1 MILTFRR
8 SCVGVRVLKPLLL
21 RETKVEAFSVVLRVR
36 KKMHALFTSK
46 QRPELKLWK
55 DVLTMKENT

>member
-1 MILTFRR
+1 MILSYNDRD
-8 SCVGVRVLKPLLL
+8 RVLKPLLL

-46 QRPELKLWK
+46 QIR
-55 DVLTMKENT
+55 N